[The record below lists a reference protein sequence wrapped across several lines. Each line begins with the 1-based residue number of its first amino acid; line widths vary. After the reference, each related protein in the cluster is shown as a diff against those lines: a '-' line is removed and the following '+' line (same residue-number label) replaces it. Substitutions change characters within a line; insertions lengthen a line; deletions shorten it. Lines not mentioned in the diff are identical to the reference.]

1 MHSEEIPFNKF
12 VGLKVSEKD
21 GVLLELPEDE
31 RCCNHLGTIHASAQF
46 TLAEASSGEFLLN
59 TFPDLVDTTIPV
71 VRDVEVKFRKPAYGK
86 LYAKAEC
93 PKEEIENLRGAL
105 EKHGFVRLQV
115 KVNVIDEKE
124 VIVMK
129 AKVDW
134 VIQKREKE

>member
-12 VGLKVSEKD
+12 VGLKVSEKV
-21 GVLLELPEDE
+21 GVLLELPGDE
-31 RCCNHLGTIHASAQF
+31 QYCNHLGTVHASAQF
-46 TLAEASSGEFLLN
+46 ALAEASSGEFLLI

-93 PKEEIENLRGAL
+93 PKEEIDNLRAQL
-105 EKHGFVRLQV
+105 EKRGFVRLQV
-115 KVNVIDEKE
+115 KVYVIDEKE

-134 VIQKREKE
+134 VIQKREK

>member
-12 VGLKVSEKD
+12 VGLKISSKE
-21 GVLLELPEDE
+21 GMLLELPENDQY
-31 RCCNHLGTIHASAQF
+31 CNHLGTVHASAQF

-93 PKEEIENLRGAL
+93 PKEEIDSVRGKL
-105 EKHGFVRLQV
+105 EKRGFVRLQV
-115 KVNVIDEKE
+115 KISVVDKKE
-124 VIVMK
+124 VVVMK

-134 VIQKREKE
+134 VIQKREK